1 MADYAPVYGRPKTV
15 TLTAGAAITG
25 GQVLSFSAADTVVP
39 AALNA
44 GNYAGV
50 AAHDAASGAPVT
62 VMMGA
67 GVVHETAAAA
77 ATAAAALVF
86 AGSSTAGELG
96 SASTGYNVAI
106 GVAVR
111 ASTGTHGICRW
122 KSLVG

>member
-1 MADYAPVYGRPKTV
+1 MADYAPTYGRPKAM
-15 TLTAGAAITG
+15 TLTAGATITG

-44 GNYAGV
+44 ANYAGV

-62 VMMGA
+62 VFMGA
-67 GVVHETAAAA
+67 GVVHETLATA
-77 ATAAAALVF
+77 ATAAAALVY
-86 AGSSTAGELG
+86 AGSATAGQLG
-96 SASTGYNVAI
+96 AANTGYNVAI

-111 ASTGTHGICRW
+111 ATVGANQVLRW